1 MFHIIEQWI
10 ALIKGNFVADMNLTD
25 SLQGEYRQVEE
36 PLSLLETE
44 NLEKSNNYS
53 LCFLKLAASG

>member
-1 MFHIIEQWI
+1 MFHIIDQWI
-10 ALIKGNFVADMNLTD
+10 ALIKGNFVADMHLTD
-25 SLQGEYRQVEE
+25 SLQGEYCQVEE

-44 NLEKSNNYS
+44 NLEKSNNYF